1 MSILLNHV
9 NYVYEKGTPQERYA
23 LKDINL
29 EIPKGQFIGVIGHT
43 GSGKSTLMQMLN
55 GLLAPTG
62 GMILFH
68 GQDISDKDFDKKM
81 LRSKVGM
88 VFQYP
93 EYQLFETTVFRD
105 VCFGPKNLGWD
116 QKKVELKAYEALRMM
131 HFPEDLFYQSPFDLS
146 GGQKRR
152 AAIAGVLAMDPD
164 YLILDEPTAGLD
176 PRGRDEI
183 LDLIAALAREQ
194 QKTILLVSH
203 SMDDVANYV
212 NRILVINDGQL
223 LMDGTPRE
231 IFADYKKL
239 ESIGL
244 AAPQV
249 TYIMN
254 ELHEKGLPVRTGATT
269 LPEAKEEILRVLR
282 RTTL

>member
-1 MSILLNHV
+1 
-9 NYVYEKGTPQERYA
+9 
-23 LKDINL
+23 
-29 EIPKGQFIGVIGHT
+29 
-43 GSGKSTLMQMLN
+43 
-55 GLLAPTG
+55 
-62 GMILFH
+62 
-68 GQDISDKDFDKKM
+68 
-81 LRSKVGM
+81 
-88 VFQYP
+88 
-93 EYQLFETTVFRD
+93 
-105 VCFGPKNLGWD
+105 
-116 QKKVELKAYEALRMM
+116 
-131 HFPEDLFYQSPFDLS
+131 
-146 GGQKRR
+146 
-152 AAIAGVLAMDPD
+152 MDPD

-183 LDLIAALAREQ
+183 LDLIASLAREQ

-282 RTTL
+282 RMTL